1 MDKHTQ
7 FFSTYSV
14 SLYFD
19 DASAAQLRH
28 AAERISLVTGNNY
41 MIQHSVPP
49 HITLG
54 MFHAAENNLQLLKKV
69 LADFADKAAVFS
81 TVFSFSGVNSFYDKV
96 IFLYPA
102 EEAAAH
108 FKELNLIL
116 HEMFLPLFEAGGNHN
131 YLPCNWYPHTAL
143 AVKLNPYQF
152 KKGYE
157 ETLRLFE
164 EKTLKRNTMK
174 IASLGLALCKP
185 YTELSKFSI

>member
-7 FFSTYSV
+7 VFSTYSV
-14 SLYFD
+14 SLYYD

-69 LADFADKAAVFS
+69 FADFADKAAVFS

-102 EEAAAH
+102 EEAECWSVSDLSWRCVAVCQCAPDVPGGLYH
-108 FKELNLIL
+108 PPRRELQQRLL
-116 HEMFLPLFEAGGNHN
+116 
-131 YLPCNWYPHTAL
+131 Y
-143 AVKLNPYQF
+143 AVF
-152 KKGYE
+152 RE
-157 ETLRLFE
+157 FR
-164 EKTLKRNTMK
+164 
-174 IASLGLALCKP
+174 
-185 YTELSKFSI
+185 

>member
-1 MDKHTQ
+1 MNKHTQ
-7 FFSTYSV
+7 VFSTYSV

-28 AAERISLVTGNNY
+28 AAERISLVTDNDY

-54 MFHAAENNLQLLKKV
+54 MFHVAEEELQLLKKV
-69 LADFADKAAVFS
+69 FADFADKAAS
-81 TVFSFSGVNSFYDKV
+81 SGNDFSFSGVNTFYDKV

-102 EEAAAH
+102 EEAATH
-108 FKELNLIL
+108 FKELNSIL
-116 HEMFLPLFEAGGNHN
+116 HEMFLPHFEAGGNHN
-131 YLPCNWYPHTAL
+131 YLPCNWCPHITL
-143 AVKLNPYQF
+143 AVKLNHTQF
-152 KKGYE
+152 KKGFE

-164 EKTLKRNTMK
+164 DETLKRSTMK